1 MTRPVMLTTSH
12 GDGAGVRVSPETLRA
27 VRDELRTLVIE
38 AHDLHHEASFAP
50 SRRLR
55 EWAAEQAEEADDKVL
70 QYLSHILGG
79 A

>member
-12 GDGAGVRVSPETLRA
+12 GDGAGVRVTPETLRA
-27 VRDELRTLVIE
+27 VRDELRVLVIE
-38 AHDLHHEASFAP
+38 AHDLHHEANFGRTAQD
-50 SRRLR
+50 RAD
-55 EWAAEQAEEADDKVL
+55 AAEQAEEADDNVL